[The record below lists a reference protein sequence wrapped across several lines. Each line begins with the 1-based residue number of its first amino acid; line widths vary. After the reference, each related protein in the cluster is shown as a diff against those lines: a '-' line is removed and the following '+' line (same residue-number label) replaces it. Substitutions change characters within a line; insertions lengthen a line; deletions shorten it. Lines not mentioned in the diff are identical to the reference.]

1 MKTKII
7 ATAVCV
13 AALAANAAGVCKL
26 CGRKGTCFEKHGR
39 WYCATLK
46 KGGGPGGPVQAH
58 PPGFGKKGHMPPPAY
73 GRWQGQEGATK
84 KPERWKNP
92 EHGKKPEY
100 GAKPAYGVNPEYGT
114 RPEHGR
120 RPPQWKQPEYGKKP
134 EYGTKPGYGAKPEYG
149 AKPGYGTS
157 PSYGGKPAYGTGKQ
171 QNQAGQQ
178 TQVKGT
184 SMAPAAIKVDTTPI
198 MMGGPTTHVKKAD
211 VDYMFNKA
219 KRESAD
225 EPMKRRRRIDDSPLQ
240 ELKPAPDR
248 NEKL

>member
-1 MKTKII
+1 MGKLII
-7 ATAVCV
+7 AAAFA
-13 AALAANAAGVCKL
+13 AALLATNAAGVCKL

-46 KGGGPGGPVQAH
+46 KGGGPGGPVQMP
-58 PPGFGKKGHMPPPAY
+58 PPGFGKKGYAPPPAY

-225 EPMKRRRRIDDSPLQ
+225 EPIKSRRQSYDLPLQ
-240 ELKPAPDR
+240 EQHPAPDR

>member
-7 ATAVCV
+7 AIALCV
-13 AALAANAAGVCKL
+13 AAFAASAAGTCKL

-46 KGGGPGGPVQAH
+46 KGGGPGGPVRTP
-58 PPGFGKKGHMPPPAY
+58 PPGFGKKGYAPPPAY

-84 KPERWKNP
+84 KQEHWKMP

-114 RPEHGR
+114 RPEYGGR

-157 PSYGGKPAYGTGKQ
+157 PSYGSKPTYGTGSQ
-171 QNQAGQQ
+171 QGQAGQQ
-178 TQVKGT
+178 VQIVGT
-184 SMAPAAIKVDTTPI
+184 SVTPSAMKSGSTFI
-198 MMGGPTTHVKKAD
+198 KKAD

>member
-1 MKTKII
+1 MKAKVI
-7 ATAVCV
+7 AIALCV
-13 AALAANAAGVCKL
+13 AALAASAAGTCKL

-73 GRWQGQEGATK
+73 GGRPGHDGVPK
-84 KPERWKNP
+84 KPEHWK
-92 EHGKKPEY
+92 K
-100 GAKPAYGVNPEYGT
+100 PEYGT
-114 RPEHGR
+114 RPEYGTKPGYGA
-120 RPPQWKQPEYGKKP
+120 RPEYGARPGYGGKPEYGHRQPQWKQPEYGKKP
-134 EYGTKPGYGAKPEYG
+134 EQGAKPGYGAKTEYG
-149 AKPGYGTS
+149 AKPSYGSKPTYGTN
-157 PSYGGKPAYGTGKQ
+157 KQ
-171 QNQAGQQ
+171 QGQAGQQ
-178 TQVKGT
+178 VQIVGT
-184 SMAPAAIKVDTTPI
+184 SLTPSA
-198 MMGGPTTHVKKAD
+198 MNGGPTHIKKAD

>member
-7 ATAVCV
+7 AIALCV
-13 AALAANAAGVCKL
+13 AALAASAAGTCKL

-73 GRWQGQEGATK
+73 GRWQGHDGVPK
-84 KPERWKNP
+84 KPEHWK
-92 EHGKKPEY
+92 K
-100 GAKPAYGVNPEYGT
+100 PEYGT
-114 RPEHGR
+114 RPGYGVKPEYGARHGYGNKPEHGQR
-120 RPPQWKQPEYGKKP
+120 SPQWKPPEYGKKT
-134 EYGTKPGYGAKPEYG
+134 EQGAKPGYGAKTEYG
-149 AKPGYGTS
+149 ATS
-157 PSYGGKPAYGTGKQ
+157 SYGGKPAYGTGSQ
-171 QNQAGQQ
+171 QGQAGQQ
-178 TQVKGT
+178 VQIVGT
-184 SMAPAAIKVDTTPI
+184 SVTPSAMKSGSAFI
-198 MMGGPTTHVKKAD
+198 KKAD

-225 EPMKRRRRIDDSPLQ
+225 EPIKSRRQSYDLPLQ
-240 ELKPAPDR
+240 ELHPAPDR

>member
-1 MKTKII
+1 MGKLII
-7 ATAVCV
+7 AAAFA
-13 AALAANAAGVCKL
+13 AALLATNAAGVCKL

-46 KGGGPGGPVQAH
+46 QGGGPGGPVRTP
-58 PPGFGKKGHMPPPAY
+58 PPGFGKKGYAPPPAY

-171 QNQAGQQ
+171 QNQAGKQ

-225 EPMKRRRRIDDSPLQ
+225 EPIKSRRQSYDLPLQ
-240 ELKPAPDR
+240 EQHPAPDR